1 MSKRLLPQKYYRKQ
15 TRNHGYM
22 VIYMM
27 IITRWPQVSHLAIL
41 RIADDM
47 SSAVDDKLLRCDW
60 LVMVRLVI
68 TRAVRHLAKCDFAN
82 DRWRHDPLQ
91 LRLDAM
97 YLDHCSPWVGLG
109 WIEIFHFLVGWV
121 GSTTAEVLKNMKELC

>member
-1 MSKRLLPQKYYRKQ
+1 MSKRLLPQKHYRKQ

-22 VIYMM
+22 VIYMV

-97 YLDHCSPWVGLG
+97 YLDHCSPWVGLTHG
-109 WIEIFHFLVGWV
+109 LGWV
-121 GSTTAEVLKNMKELC
+121 GSRFFSFWWVGLGPLQQKY